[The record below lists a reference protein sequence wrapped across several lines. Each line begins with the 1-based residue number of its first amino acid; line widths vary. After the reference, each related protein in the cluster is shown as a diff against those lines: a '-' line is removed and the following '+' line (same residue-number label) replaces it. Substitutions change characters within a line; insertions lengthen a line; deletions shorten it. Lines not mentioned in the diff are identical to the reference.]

1 MLLMKRKLFLTVLL
15 SCLFFIPATARNVTV
30 EEGLAALQNR
40 FAEKDVDIYLLEDD
54 SSRIW
59 RFFVDAEPMK
69 GWEHT
74 AYLCRIPKQTTSPT
88 NLFPIFQV
96 SCKLPPAGTLIPL
109 LVKNRYGERATEKP
123 RVNKANVSARE
134 QDVADRTYAVILSG
148 GANKNANYERYWN
161 DCSFVFQT
169 LVNKYGIPHEH
180 ISVIMSDGIDPA
192 DDMHAIDG
200 GYKSSPLDLDFDGV
214 PDIRYAATKANV
226 QQVLSGLSGSL
237 KADDHL
243 FFYVIDHGGSN
254 DFDSQSYINL
264 WGNET
269 LQDYEL
275 ADYLLPMIND
285 SVTVNVV
292 LGQCFSGGF
301 IGELTEVGCVV
312 AAASTGSEYSWACL
326 DKPYDEFVYHWTSAI
341 NQATPDGTA
350 VNSDADGNGQVSM
363 AEAFAYV
370 EMNDTASETPQY
382 ISTPVT
388 VGQGLSFGH
397 LVKSFDVYIRDNSAD
412 TGVEPNLTT
421 DIIWDSPDVWIRNKP
436 DGKEEHENPY
446 YTTDHYSVP
455 IYVRVHNRGKYM
467 IPNGLYWVHTYWA
480 EASTGINRATWKG
493 RELYKNKVVTGGH
506 LGSVDIDSIL
516 AGCDTIVR
524 VNWALPDRLHN
535 LMEEDGVKRHFC
547 LLARIMDSPWDDG
560 YNPADPYYFDVK
572 GDRQIAQK
580 NVTVMY
586 LSDAR
591 KGTSVFVRNIYGDA
605 HSYSLEIR
613 PRTEADKRLFTKA
626 KVSLEMSQPVFNAWD
641 RGGRRAKNIAYV
653 PAENPRRVEWLSS
666 ESRVE
671 NICLAGK
678 EFDEVVLKLEPAAPN
693 LVLLNSTFDL
703 IQRDA
708 AGNIVGGETF
718 VLTSRIQLPLLNIN
732 SEPLSGGAY
741 RLSAELPD
749 EEPLAV
755 HWRDASGSV
764 IGTDR
769 DVVVT
774 PTLQNNEFS
783 AVAVLPDGE
792 AEGSIILTPEN
803 GFESVLPTSSVED
816 HIDITFRQEVESS
829 RAAVCVSSLTKAESL
844 LTQNLPAGISQ
855 IRLDLSALPA
865 GVYVV
870 SYMEDGKVMD
880 SRKFTKK

>member
-1 MLLMKRKLFLTVLL
+1 MSLMKRKLFLTVLL

-88 NLFPIFQV
+88 NLFPIFQA

-134 QDVADRTYAVILSG
+134 QEVADRTYAVILSG

-180 ISVIMSDGIDPA
+180 ISVIMSDGTDPA

-275 ADYLLPMIND
+275 ADYLSPMIND

-363 AEAFAYV
+363 AEAFAYA

-388 VGQGLSFGH
+388 VGQGLSFDH
-397 LVKSFDVYIRDNSAD
+397 LVKSFDLYIRDNSAD

-446 YTTDHYSVP
+446 YTTDHFSAA
-455 IYVRVHNRGKYM
+455 IYVRVHNNGKVRY
-467 IPNGLYWVHTYWA
+467 NGGNWLHVYWA
-480 EASTGINRATWKG
+480 LASTGIRSATWKG
-493 RELYKNKVVTGGH
+493 RELYNNRHVTGEALRAMH
-506 LGSVDIDSIL
+506 IDSIEP
-516 AGCDTIVR
+516 GESGIVQ
-524 VNWALPDRLHN
+524 VNWSLPHD
-535 LMEEDGVKRHFC
+535 LMTNDNEVKHHFC
-547 LLARIMDSPWDDG
+547 LLARIMDSSVDDK
-560 YNPADPYYFDVK
+560 YDPEGPIYFDVK

-580 NVTVMY
+580 NVTVLNMQ
-586 LSDAR
+586 DAR
-591 KGTSVFVRNIYGDA
+591 NGASVFVRNIYGDA
-605 HSYSLEIR
+605 RSYSLEIR
-613 PRTEADKRLFTKA
+613 PRTEAGKQLFTDA

-678 EFDEVVLKLEPAAPN
+678 EFDKVTLKLEPVASN
-693 LVLLNSTFDL
+693 LVFLNRTFDL
-703 IQRDA
+703 IQRDD

-792 AEGSIILTPEN
+792 AEGRIVLTPEN

>member
-1 MLLMKRKLFLTVLL
+1 MSLMKRKLFLTVLL

-88 NLFPIFQV
+88 NLFPIFQA

-134 QDVADRTYAVILSG
+134 QEVADRTYAVILSG

-180 ISVIMSDGIDPA
+180 ISVIMSDGTDPA

-275 ADYLLPMIND
+275 ADYLSPMIND

-363 AEAFAYV
+363 AEAFAYA

-388 VGQGLSFGH
+388 VGQGLSFDH

-446 YTTDHYSVP
+446 YTTEHFSAV
-455 IYVRVHNRGKYM
+455 IYVRVHNNGKVRY
-467 IPNGLYWVHTYWA
+467 NGGNWLHVYWA
-480 EASTGINRATWKG
+480 LASTGIRSATWKG
-493 RELYKNKVVTGGH
+493 RELYNNRHVTGEALRAMH
-506 LGSVDIDSIL
+506 IDSIEP
-516 AGCDTIVR
+516 GESGIVQ
-524 VNWALPDRLHN
+524 VNWSLPQD
-535 LMEEDGVKRHFC
+535 LMKNDNEVKHHFC
-547 LLARIMDSPWDDG
+547 ILARIMNSSVDDK
-560 YNPADPYYFDVK
+560 YDPEGPIYFDVK

-580 NVTVMY
+580 NVTVLNMQ
-586 LSDAR
+586 DAR
-591 KGTSVFVRNIYGDA
+591 NGASVFVRNIYGDA
-605 HSYSLEIR
+605 RSYSLEIR
-613 PRTEADKRLFTKA
+613 PRTEAGKRLFTDA

-653 PAENPRRVEWLSS
+653 PAENPQRVEWLSS

-678 EFDEVVLKLEPAAPN
+678 EFDKVTLKLEPVASN
-693 LVLLNSTFDL
+693 LVFLNRTFDL

-783 AVAVLPDGE
+783 VVAVLPDGE
-792 AEGSIILTPEN
+792 AEGSVVLTPET

-816 HIDITFRQEVESS
+816 HIDITFRREVESS

-870 SYMEDGKVMD
+870 SYMEEGKVMD

>member
-30 EEGLAALQNR
+30 EEGLAILQNR
-40 FAEKDVDIYLLEDD
+40 FAEEDVDFYLLEDNNE
-54 SSRIW
+54 SQWTI
-59 RFFVDAEPMK
+59 FVDAEPMK
-69 GWEHT
+69 GWEHNC
-74 AYLCRIPKQTTSPT
+74 YLCRFPKQFLPLTRPLPVSQTSY
-88 NLFPIFQV
+88 
-96 SCKLPPAGTLIPL
+96 KLPPDGTLTPL
-109 LVKNRYGERATEKP
+109 VVKNRYGERATEKP

-180 ISVIMSDGIDPA
+180 ISVIMSDGTDPA
-192 DDMHAIDG
+192 DDMCAIDG

-275 ADYLLPMIND
+275 ADYLSPMIND

-363 AEAFAYV
+363 AEAFAYA

-388 VGQGLSFGH
+388 VGQGLSFVH
-397 LVKSFDVYIRDNSAD
+397 LVKSFDLYIRDNSAD

-446 YTTDHYSVP
+446 YTTDHFSAA
-455 IYVRVHNRGKYM
+455 IYVRVHNNGKVRY
-467 IPNGLYWVHTYWA
+467 NGGNWLHVYWA
-480 EASTGINRATWKG
+480 LASTGIRRATWKG
-493 RELYKNKVVTGGH
+493 RELYNNRHVTGEVLRAMH
-506 LGSVDIDSIL
+506 IDSIEP
-516 AGCDTIVR
+516 GESGIVQI
-524 VNWALPDRLHN
+524 NWSLPHD
-535 LMEEDGVKRHFC
+535 LMTNDNEVKHHFC
-547 LLARIMDSPWDDG
+547 LLARIMDSSVDDK
-560 YNPADPYYFDVK
+560 YDPEGPIYFDVK

-580 NVTVMY
+580 NVTVLNMQ
-586 LSDAR
+586 DAR
-591 KGTSVFVRNIYGDA
+591 NGASVFVRNIYGDA
-605 HSYSLEIR
+605 RSYSLEIR
-613 PRTEADKRLFTKA
+613 PRTEAGKRLFTDA

-678 EFDEVVLKLEPAAPN
+678 EFDKVTLKLEPVASN
-693 LVLLNSTFDL
+693 LVFLNRTFDL
-703 IQRDA
+703 IQRDD

-792 AEGSIILTPEN
+792 AEGRIILTLEN

-816 HIDITFRQEVESS
+816 HIDITFRREVESS
-829 RAAVCVSSLTKAESL
+829 HAAVCVSSLTKAESL

-865 GVYVV
+865 GVYIV
-870 SYMEDGKVMD
+870 SYMEEGCVKD
-880 SRKFTKK
+880 SRKFTKN

>member
-30 EEGLAALQNR
+30 EEGLAILQNR
-40 FAEKDVDIYLLEDD
+40 FAEEDVDFYLLEDNNE
-54 SSRIW
+54 SQWTI
-59 RFFVDAEPMK
+59 FVDAEPMK
-69 GWEHT
+69 GWEHNC
-74 AYLCRIPKQTTSPT
+74 YLCRFPKQFLPLTRP
-88 NLFPIFQV
+88 LPV
-96 SCKLPPAGTLIPL
+96 SQTLYKLPPDGILTPL
-109 LVKNRYGERATEKP
+109 VVKNRYGERATEKP

-180 ISVIMSDGIDPA
+180 ISVIMSDGTDPA
-192 DDMHAIDG
+192 DDMCAIDG

-275 ADYLLPMIND
+275 ADYLSPMIND

-363 AEAFAYV
+363 AEAFAYA

-388 VGQGLSFGH
+388 VGQGLSFDH
-397 LVKSFDVYIRDNSAD
+397 LVKSFDLYIRDNSAD

-446 YTTDHYSVP
+446 YTTDHFSAV
-455 IYVRVHNRGKYM
+455 IYVRVHNNGKVRY
-467 IPNGLYWVHTYWA
+467 NGGNWLHVYWA
-480 EASTGINRATWKG
+480 LASTGIRSATWKG
-493 RELYKNKVVTGGH
+493 RELYNNRHVTGEALRAMH
-506 LGSVDIDSIL
+506 IDSIEP
-516 AGCDTIVR
+516 GESGIVQ
-524 VNWALPDRLHN
+524 VNWSLPQD
-535 LMEEDGVKRHFC
+535 LMKNDNEVKHHFC
-547 LLARIMDSPWDDG
+547 ILARIMNSSVDDK
-560 YNPADPYYFDVK
+560 YDPEGPIYFDVK

-580 NVTVMY
+580 NVTVLNMQ
-586 LSDAR
+586 DAR
-591 KGTSVFVRNIYGDA
+591 NGASVFVRNIYGDA
-605 HSYSLEIR
+605 RSYSLEIR
-613 PRTEADKRLFTKA
+613 PRTEAGKRLFTDA

-653 PAENPRRVEWLSS
+653 PAENPQRVEWLSS

-678 EFDEVVLKLEPAAPN
+678 EFDKVTLKLEPVASN
-693 LVLLNSTFDL
+693 LVFLNRTFDL

-755 HWRDASGSV
+755 HWRDAFGSV

-783 AVAVLPDGE
+783 VVAVLPDGE
-792 AEGSIILTPEN
+792 AEGSVVLTPET

-816 HIDITFRQEVESS
+816 HIDITFRREVESS

-870 SYMEDGKVMD
+870 SYMEEGCVKD

>member
-30 EEGLAALQNR
+30 EEGLAILQNR
-40 FAEKDVDIYLLEDD
+40 FAEEDVDFYLLEDNNE
-54 SSRIW
+54 SQWTI
-59 RFFVDAEPMK
+59 FVDAEPMK
-69 GWEHT
+69 GWEHNC
-74 AYLCRIPKQTTSPT
+74 YLCRFPKQFLPLTRPLPVSQTSY
-88 NLFPIFQV
+88 
-96 SCKLPPAGTLIPL
+96 KLPPDGTLTPL
-109 LVKNRYGERATEKP
+109 VVKNRYGERATEKP

-148 GANKNANYERYWN
+148 GANKNANHERYWN

-180 ISVIMSDGIDPA
+180 ISVIMSDGTDPA
-192 DDMHAIDG
+192 DDMHAIGG

-275 ADYLLPMIND
+275 ADYLSPMIND

-363 AEAFAYV
+363 AEAFAYA

-388 VGQGLSFGH
+388 VGQGLSFDH

-446 YTTDHYSVP
+446 YTTEHFSAV
-455 IYVRVHNRGKYM
+455 IYVRVHNNGKVRY
-467 IPNGLYWVHTYWA
+467 NGGNWLHVYWA
-480 EASTGINRATWKG
+480 LASTGIRSATWKG
-493 RELYKNKVVTGGH
+493 RELYNNRHVTGEALRAMH
-506 LGSVDIDSIL
+506 IDSIEP
-516 AGCDTIVR
+516 GESGIVQ
-524 VNWALPDRLHN
+524 VNWSLPQD
-535 LMEEDGVKRHFC
+535 LMTNDNEVKHHFC
-547 LLARIMDSPWDDG
+547 LLARIMDSSVDDK
-560 YNPADPYYFDVK
+560 YDPEGPIYFDVK

-580 NVTVMY
+580 NVTVLNMQ
-586 LSDAR
+586 DAR
-591 KGTSVFVRNIYGDA
+591 NGASVFVRNIYGDA
-605 HSYSLEIR
+605 RSYSLEIR
-613 PRTEADKRLFTKA
+613 PRTEAGKQLFTDA

-678 EFDEVVLKLEPAAPN
+678 EFDKVTLKLEPVASN
-693 LVLLNSTFDL
+693 LVFLNRTFDL
-703 IQRDA
+703 IQRDD

-732 SEPLSGGAY
+732 SEPLPGGAY

-755 HWRDASGSV
+755 HWCDASGSV

-792 AEGSIILTPEN
+792 AEGRIILTPET

>member
-30 EEGLAALQNR
+30 EEGLAILQNR
-40 FAEKDVDIYLLEDD
+40 FAEEDVDFYLLEDNNE
-54 SSRIW
+54 SQWTI
-59 RFFVDAEPMK
+59 FVDAEPMK
-69 GWEHT
+69 GWEHNC
-74 AYLCRIPKQTTSPT
+74 YLCRFPKQFLPLTRPLPVSQTSY
-88 NLFPIFQV
+88 
-96 SCKLPPAGTLIPL
+96 KLPPDGTLTPL
-109 LVKNRYGERATEKP
+109 VVKNRYGERATEKP

-148 GANKNANYERYWN
+148 GANKNANHERYWN

-180 ISVIMSDGIDPA
+180 ISVIMSDGTDPA
-192 DDMHAIDG
+192 DDMHAIGG

-243 FFYVIDHGGSN
+243 FFYVIDHGGSY
-254 DFDSQSYINL
+254 DKISQSYINL
-264 WGNET
+264 WGNEK

-275 ADYLLPMIND
+275 ADYLSPMIND

-312 AAASTGSEYSWACL
+312 AAASMGSENSWACWN
-326 DKPYDEFVYHWTSAI
+326 KPYDEFVYLWTSAI

-363 AEAFAYV
+363 AEAFAYA
-370 EMNDTASETPQY
+370 EMNDRLPETPQY

-388 VGQGLSFGH
+388 VGQGLSFDH

-436 DGKEEHENPY
+436 DDIGVHENPY
-446 YTTDHYSVP
+446 YSADHFASV
-455 IYVRVHNRGKYM
+455 IYVRVHNRGKYT
-467 IPNGLYWVHTYWA
+467 IPEESYWVHTYWA

-506 LGSVDIDSIL
+506 LDGVDILAIP

-524 VNWALPDRLHN
+524 VNWALPDRLHG
-535 LMEEDGVKRHFC
+535 LMEEDGAKRHFC

-572 GDRQIAQK
+572 GDGQIAQK
-580 NVTVMY
+580 NVTVML
-586 LSDAR
+586 LSSAHQ
-591 KGTSVFVRNIYGDA
+591 GASVFVRNIYGDA
-605 HSYSLEIR
+605 RSYSLEIR
-613 PRTEADKRLFTKA
+613 PRTEADKWLFDNA

-678 EFDEVVLKLEPAAPN
+678 EFDEVVLKLEPESNLIYPN
-693 LVLLNSTFDL
+693 RTFDL

-718 VLTSRIQLPLLNIN
+718 VFTSRIQLPLLNIN
-732 SEPLSGGAY
+732 SEPLPGGAY

-755 HWRDASGSV
+755 HWCDASGSV
-764 IGTDR
+764 IGSDR

-792 AEGSIILTPEN
+792 AEGRIILTPET

>member
-30 EEGLAALQNR
+30 EEGLAILQNR
-40 FAEKDVDIYLLEDD
+40 FAEEDVDFYLLEDNNE
-54 SSRIW
+54 SQWTI
-59 RFFVDAEPMK
+59 FVDAEPMK
-69 GWEHT
+69 GWEHNC
-74 AYLCRIPKQTTSPT
+74 YLCRFPKQFLPLTRPLPVSQTSY
-88 NLFPIFQV
+88 
-96 SCKLPPAGTLIPL
+96 KLPPDGTLTPL
-109 LVKNRYGERATEKP
+109 VVKNRYGERATEKP

-180 ISVIMSDGIDPA
+180 ISVIMSDGTDPA
-192 DDMHAIDG
+192 DDMCAIDG

-275 ADYLLPMIND
+275 ADYLSPMIND

-363 AEAFAYV
+363 AEAFAYA

-388 VGQGLSFGH
+388 VGQGLSFDH
-397 LVKSFDVYIRDNSAD
+397 LVKSFDLYIRDNSAD

-446 YTTDHYSVP
+446 YTTDHFSAV
-455 IYVRVHNRGKYM
+455 IYVRVHNNGKVRY
-467 IPNGLYWVHTYWA
+467 NGGNWLHVYWA
-480 EASTGINRATWKG
+480 LASTGIRSATWKG
-493 RELYKNKVVTGGH
+493 RELYNNRHVTGEALRAMH
-506 LGSVDIDSIL
+506 IDSIEP
-516 AGCDTIVR
+516 GESGIVQ
-524 VNWALPDRLHN
+524 VNWSLPQD
-535 LMEEDGVKRHFC
+535 LMKNDNEVKHHFC
-547 LLARIMDSPWDDG
+547 ILARIMNSSVDDK
-560 YNPADPYYFDVK
+560 YDPEGPIYFDVK

-580 NVTVMY
+580 NVTVLNMQ
-586 LSDAR
+586 DAR
-591 KGTSVFVRNIYGDA
+591 NGASVFVRNIYGDA
-605 HSYSLEIR
+605 RSYSLEIR
-613 PRTEADKRLFTKA
+613 PRTEAGKRLFTDA

-653 PAENPRRVEWLSS
+653 PAENPQRVEWLSS

-678 EFDEVVLKLEPAAPN
+678 EFDKVTLKLEPVASN
-693 LVLLNSTFDL
+693 LVFLNRTFDL

-783 AVAVLPDGE
+783 VVAVLPDGE
-792 AEGSIILTPEN
+792 AEGSVVLTPET

-816 HIDITFRQEVESS
+816 HIDITFRREVESS

-870 SYMEDGKVMD
+870 SYMEEGCVKD

>member
-30 EEGLAALQNR
+30 EEGLAILQNR
-40 FAEKDVDIYLLEDD
+40 FAEEDVDFYLLEDNNE
-54 SSRIW
+54 SQWTI
-59 RFFVDAEPMK
+59 FVDAEPMK
-69 GWEHT
+69 GWEHNC
-74 AYLCRIPKQTTSPT
+74 YLCRFPKQFLPLTRPLPVSQTSY
-88 NLFPIFQV
+88 
-96 SCKLPPAGTLIPL
+96 KLPPDGTLTPL
-109 LVKNRYGERATEKP
+109 VVKNRYGERATEKP
-123 RVNKANVSARE
+123 RVNKANVSVRE

-148 GANKNANYERYWN
+148 GANKNANHERYWN

-180 ISVIMSDGIDPA
+180 ISVIMSDGTDPA
-192 DDMHAIDG
+192 DDMHAIGG

-275 ADYLLPMIND
+275 ADYLSPMIND

-363 AEAFAYV
+363 AEAFAYA

-388 VGQGLSFGH
+388 VGQGLSFVH
-397 LVKSFDVYIRDNSAD
+397 LVKSFDLYIRDNSAD

-446 YTTDHYSVP
+446 YTTEHFSAV
-455 IYVRVHNRGKYM
+455 IYVRVHNNGKYDY
-467 IPNGLYWVHTYWA
+467 PKDKYWIHAYWA
-480 EASTGINRATWKG
+480 DASTGINSATWKG
-493 RELYKNKVVTGGH
+493 RETYNDELVTGGH
-506 LGSVDIDSIL
+506 VGAAKVLDIP
-516 AGCDTIVR
+516 AGGTLIQGI
-524 VNWALPDRLHN
+524 NWAIPLGWEKEKSH
-535 LMEEDGVKRHFC
+535 HFC
-547 LLARIMDSPWDDG
+547 ILARIMDSSVDDKYDPEG
-560 YNPADPYYFDVK
+560 PYYFDVK
-572 GDRQIAQK
+572 GDNWIAQK
-580 NVTVMY
+580 NVTVLNMQ
-586 LSDAR
+586 DAR
-591 KGTSVFVRNIYGDA
+591 NGASVFVRNIYGDA
-605 HSYSLEIR
+605 RSYSLEIR
-613 PRTEADKRLFTKA
+613 PRTEAGKQLFTKA

-678 EFDEVVLKLEPAAPN
+678 EFDEVVLKLEPVAPN

-783 AVAVLPDGE
+783 VVAVLPDGE
-792 AEGSIILTPEN
+792 AEGSVVLTPET

-816 HIDITFRQEVESS
+816 HIDITFRREVESS

-870 SYMEDGKVMD
+870 SYMEEGKVMD

>member
-30 EEGLAALQNR
+30 EEGLAILQNR
-40 FAEKDVDIYLLEDD
+40 FAEEDVDFYLLEDNNE
-54 SSRIW
+54 SQWTI
-59 RFFVDAEPMK
+59 FVDAEPMK
-69 GWEHT
+69 GWEHNC
-74 AYLCRIPKQTTSPT
+74 YLCRFPKQFLPLTRPLPVSQTSY
-88 NLFPIFQV
+88 
-96 SCKLPPAGTLIPL
+96 KLPPDGTLTPL
-109 LVKNRYGERATEKP
+109 VVKNRYGERATEKP

-134 QDVADRTYAVILSG
+134 QEVADRTYAVILSG

-180 ISVIMSDGIDPA
+180 ISVIMSDGTDPA

-363 AEAFAYV
+363 AEAFAYA

-388 VGQGLSFGH
+388 VGQGLSFVH
-397 LVKSFDVYIRDNSAD
+397 LVKSFDLYIRDNSAD

-446 YTTDHYSVP
+446 YTTDHFSAA
-455 IYVRVHNRGKYM
+455 IYVRVHNNGKVRY
-467 IPNGLYWVHTYWA
+467 NGGNWLHVYWA
-480 EASTGINRATWKG
+480 LASTGIRSATWKG
-493 RELYKNKVVTGGH
+493 RELYNNRHVTGEALRAMH
-506 LGSVDIDSIL
+506 IDSIEP
-516 AGCDTIVR
+516 GESGIVQ
-524 VNWALPDRLHN
+524 VNWSLPQD
-535 LMEEDGVKRHFC
+535 LMKNDNEVKHHFC
-547 LLARIMDSPWDDG
+547 ILARIMNSSVDDK
-560 YNPADPYYFDVK
+560 YDPEGPIYFDVK

-580 NVTVMY
+580 NVTVLNMQ
-586 LSDAR
+586 DAR
-591 KGTSVFVRNIYGDA
+591 NGASVFVRNIYGDA
-605 HSYSLEIR
+605 RSYSLEIR
-613 PRTEADKRLFTKA
+613 PRTEAGKRLFTDA

-653 PAENPRRVEWLSS
+653 PAENPQRVEWLSS

-678 EFDEVVLKLEPAAPN
+678 EFDKVTLKLEPVASN
-693 LVLLNSTFDL
+693 LVFLNRTFDL

-783 AVAVLPDGE
+783 VVAVLPDGE
-792 AEGSIILTPEN
+792 AEGSVVLTPET

-816 HIDITFRQEVESS
+816 HIDITFRREVESS
-829 RAAVCVSSLTKAESL
+829 RATVCVSSLTKAESL

-870 SYMEDGKVMD
+870 SYMEEGCVKD

>member
-1 MLLMKRKLFLTVLL
+1 MKRKLFLTVLL

-30 EEGLAALQNR
+30 EEGLAILQNR
-40 FAEKDVDIYLLEDD
+40 FAEEDVDFYLLEDNNE
-54 SSRIW
+54 SQWTI
-59 RFFVDAEPMK
+59 FVDAEPMK
-69 GWEHT
+69 GWEHNC
-74 AYLCRIPKQTTSPT
+74 YLCRFPKQFLPLTRPLPVSQTSY
-88 NLFPIFQV
+88 
-96 SCKLPPAGTLIPL
+96 KLPPDGTLTPL
-109 LVKNRYGERATEKP
+109 VVKNRYGERATEKP

-134 QDVADRTYAVILSG
+134 QEVADRTYAVILSG

-180 ISVIMSDGIDPA
+180 ISVIMSDGTDPA

-363 AEAFAYV
+363 AEAFAYA

-388 VGQGLSFGH
+388 VGQGLSFVH
-397 LVKSFDVYIRDNSAD
+397 LVKSFDLYIRDNSAD

-446 YTTDHYSVP
+446 YTTDHFSAA
-455 IYVRVHNRGKYM
+455 IYVRVHNNGKVRY
-467 IPNGLYWVHTYWA
+467 NGGNWLHVYWA
-480 EASTGINRATWKG
+480 LASTGIRSATWKG
-493 RELYKNKVVTGGH
+493 RELYNNRHVTGEALRAMH
-506 LGSVDIDSIL
+506 IDSIEP
-516 AGCDTIVR
+516 GESGIVQ
-524 VNWALPDRLHN
+524 VNWSLPQD
-535 LMEEDGVKRHFC
+535 LMKNDNEVKHHFC
-547 LLARIMDSPWDDG
+547 ILARIMNSSVDDK
-560 YNPADPYYFDVK
+560 YDPEGPIYFDVK

-580 NVTVMY
+580 NVTVLNMQ
-586 LSDAR
+586 DAR
-591 KGTSVFVRNIYGDA
+591 NGASVFVRNIYGDA
-605 HSYSLEIR
+605 RSYSLEIR
-613 PRTEADKRLFTKA
+613 PRTEAGKRLFTDA

-653 PAENPRRVEWLSS
+653 PAENPQRVEWLSS

-678 EFDEVVLKLEPAAPN
+678 EFDKVTLKLEPVASN
-693 LVLLNSTFDL
+693 LVFLNRTFDL

-783 AVAVLPDGE
+783 VVAVLPDGE
-792 AEGSIILTPEN
+792 AEGSVVLTPET

-816 HIDITFRQEVESS
+816 HIDITFRREVESS

-870 SYMEDGKVMD
+870 SYMEEGCVKD

>member
-30 EEGLAALQNR
+30 EEGLAILQNR
-40 FAEKDVDIYLLEDD
+40 FAEEDVDFYLLEDNNE
-54 SSRIW
+54 SQWTI
-59 RFFVDAEPMK
+59 FVDAEPMK
-69 GWEHT
+69 GWEHNC
-74 AYLCRIPKQTTSPT
+74 YLCRFPKQFLPLTRPLPVSQTSY
-88 NLFPIFQV
+88 
-96 SCKLPPAGTLIPL
+96 KLPPDGTLTPL
-109 LVKNRYGERATEKP
+109 VVKNRYGERATEKP

-180 ISVIMSDGIDPA
+180 ISVIMSDGTDPA

-275 ADYLLPMIND
+275 ADYLSPMIND

-363 AEAFAYV
+363 AEAFAYA

-388 VGQGLSFGH
+388 VGQGLSFDH
-397 LVKSFDVYIRDNSAD
+397 LVKSFDLYIRDNSAD

-446 YTTDHYSVP
+446 YTTDHFSAV
-455 IYVRVHNRGKYM
+455 IYVRVHNNGKVRY
-467 IPNGLYWVHTYWA
+467 NGGNWLHVYWA
-480 EASTGINRATWKG
+480 LASTGIRSATWKG
-493 RELYKNKVVTGGH
+493 RELYNNRHVTGEALRAMH
-506 LGSVDIDSIL
+506 IDSIEP
-516 AGCDTIVR
+516 GESGIVQ
-524 VNWALPDRLHN
+524 VNWSLPQD
-535 LMEEDGVKRHFC
+535 LMKNDNEVKHHFC
-547 LLARIMDSPWDDG
+547 ILARIMNSSVDDK
-560 YNPADPYYFDVK
+560 YDPEGPIYFDVK

-580 NVTVMY
+580 NVTVLNMQ
-586 LSDAR
+586 DAR
-591 KGTSVFVRNIYGDA
+591 NGASVFVRNIYGDA
-605 HSYSLEIR
+605 RSYSLEIR
-613 PRTEADKRLFTKA
+613 PRTEAGKRLFTDA

-653 PAENPRRVEWLSS
+653 PAENPQRVEWLSS

-678 EFDEVVLKLEPAAPN
+678 EFDKVTLKLEPVASN
-693 LVLLNSTFDL
+693 LVFLNRTFDL

-783 AVAVLPDGE
+783 VVAVLPDGE
-792 AEGSIILTPEN
+792 AEGSVVLTPET

-816 HIDITFRQEVESS
+816 HIDITFRREVESS

-870 SYMEDGKVMD
+870 SYMEEGCVKD

>member
-1 MLLMKRKLFLTVLL
+1 MKRKLFLTVLL

-88 NLFPIFQV
+88 NLFPIFQA

-134 QDVADRTYAVILSG
+134 QEVADRTYAVILSG

-180 ISVIMSDGIDPA
+180 ISVIMSDGTDPA

-275 ADYLLPMIND
+275 ADYLSPMIND

-363 AEAFAYV
+363 AEAFAYA

-388 VGQGLSFGH
+388 VGQGLSFDH

-446 YTTDHYSVP
+446 YTTEHFSAV
-455 IYVRVHNRGKYM
+455 IYVRVHNNGKVRY
-467 IPNGLYWVHTYWA
+467 NGGNWLHVYWA
-480 EASTGINRATWKG
+480 LASTGIRSATWKG
-493 RELYKNKVVTGGH
+493 RELYNNRHVTGEALRAMH
-506 LGSVDIDSIL
+506 IDSIEP
-516 AGCDTIVR
+516 GESGIVQ
-524 VNWALPDRLHN
+524 VNWSLPQD
-535 LMEEDGVKRHFC
+535 LMTNDNEVKHHFC
-547 LLARIMDSPWDDG
+547 LLARIMNSSVDDK
-560 YNPADPYYFDVK
+560 YDPEGPIYFDVK

-580 NVTVMY
+580 NVTVLNMQ
-586 LSDAR
+586 DAR
-591 KGTSVFVRNIYGDA
+591 NGASVFVRNIYGDA
-605 HSYSLEIR
+605 RSYSLEIR
-613 PRTEADKRLFTKA
+613 PRTEAGKQLFTDA

-678 EFDEVVLKLEPAAPN
+678 EFDKVTLKLEPVASN
-693 LVLLNSTFDL
+693 LVFLNRTFDL
-703 IQRDA
+703 IQRDD

-732 SEPLSGGAY
+732 SEPLPGGAY

-792 AEGSIILTPEN
+792 AEGSIVLTPET

>member
-1 MLLMKRKLFLTVLL
+1 MKRKLFLTVLL

-30 EEGLAALQNR
+30 EEGLAILQNR
-40 FAEKDVDIYLLEDD
+40 FAEEDVDFYLLEDNNE
-54 SSRIW
+54 SQWTI
-59 RFFVDAEPMK
+59 FVDAEPMK
-69 GWEHT
+69 GWEHNC
-74 AYLCRIPKQTTSPT
+74 YLCRFPKQFLPLTRPLPVSQTSY
-88 NLFPIFQV
+88 
-96 SCKLPPAGTLIPL
+96 KLPPDGTLTPL
-109 LVKNRYGERATEKP
+109 VVKNRYGERTTEKP

-148 GANKNANYERYWN
+148 GANKNANHERYWN

-180 ISVIMSDGIDPA
+180 ISVIMSDGTDPA
-192 DDMHAIDG
+192 DDMCAIDG

-275 ADYLLPMIND
+275 ADYLSPMIND

-363 AEAFAYV
+363 AEAFAYA

-388 VGQGLSFGH
+388 VGQGLSFDH
-397 LVKSFDVYIRDNSAD
+397 LVKSFDLYIRDNSAD

-446 YTTDHYSVP
+446 YTTDHFSAV
-455 IYVRVHNRGKYM
+455 IYVRVHNNGKVRY
-467 IPNGLYWVHTYWA
+467 NGGNWLHVYWA
-480 EASTGINRATWKG
+480 LASTGIRSATWKG
-493 RELYKNKVVTGGH
+493 RELYNNRHVTGEALRAMH
-506 LGSVDIDSIL
+506 IDSIEP
-516 AGCDTIVR
+516 GESGIVQ
-524 VNWALPDRLHN
+524 VNWSLPQD
-535 LMEEDGVKRHFC
+535 LMKNDNEVKHHFC
-547 LLARIMDSPWDDG
+547 ILARIMNSSVDDK
-560 YNPADPYYFDVK
+560 YDPEGPIYFDVK

-580 NVTVMY
+580 NVTVLNMQ
-586 LSDAR
+586 DAR
-591 KGTSVFVRNIYGDA
+591 NGASVFVRNIYGDA

-653 PAENPRRVEWLSS
+653 PAKNPRRVEWLSS

-678 EFDEVVLKLEPAAPN
+678 EFDEVVLKLEPVAPN

-718 VLTSRIQLPLLNIN
+718 VLTSRIQLSLLNIN

-792 AEGSIILTPEN
+792 AEGRIILTPEN

-870 SYMEDGKVMD
+870 SYMEEGCVKD

>member
-1 MLLMKRKLFLTVLL
+1 MSLMKRKLFLTVLL

-30 EEGLAALQNR
+30 EEGLAILQNR
-40 FAEKDVDIYLLEDD
+40 FAEEDVDFYLLEDNNE
-54 SSRIW
+54 SQWTI
-59 RFFVDAEPMK
+59 FVDAEPMK
-69 GWEHT
+69 GWEHNC
-74 AYLCRIPKQTTSPT
+74 YLCRFPKQFLPLTRPLPVSQTSY
-88 NLFPIFQV
+88 
-96 SCKLPPAGTLIPL
+96 KLPPDGTLTPL
-109 LVKNRYGERATEKP
+109 VVKNRYGERATEKP

-148 GANKNANYERYWN
+148 GVNKNANHERYWN

-180 ISVIMSDGIDPA
+180 ISVIMSDGTDPA
-192 DDMHAIDG
+192 DDMCAIDG

-275 ADYLLPMIND
+275 ADYLSPMIND

-350 VNSDADGNGQVSM
+350 VNSDVDGNGQVSM
-363 AEAFAYV
+363 AEAFAYA

-388 VGQGLSFGH
+388 VGQGLSFVH
-397 LVKSFDVYIRDNSAD
+397 LVKSFDLYIRDNSAD

-446 YTTDHYSVP
+446 YTTDHFSAI
-455 IYVRVHNRGKYM
+455 IYVRIHNNGKYDY
-467 IPNGLYWVHTYWA
+467 PKDKYWIHAYWA
-480 EASTGINRATWKG
+480 DASTGINSATWKG
-493 RELYKNKVVTGGH
+493 RETYNDELVTGGH
-506 LGSVDIDSIL
+506 VGAAKVLDIP
-516 AGCDTIVR
+516 AGGTLIQGI
-524 VNWALPDRLHN
+524 NWAIPLGWEKEKSH
-535 LMEEDGVKRHFC
+535 HFC
-547 LLARIMDSPWDDG
+547 ILARIMDSSVDDKYDPEG
-560 YNPADPYYFDVK
+560 PYYFDVK
-572 GDRQIAQK
+572 GDNWIAQK
-580 NVTVMY
+580 NVTVLNMQ
-586 LSDAR
+586 DAR
-591 KGTSVFVRNIYGDA
+591 NGASVFVRNIYGDA
-605 HSYSLEIR
+605 RSYSLEIR
-613 PRTEADKRLFTKA
+613 PRTEAGKQLFTKA

-678 EFDEVVLKLEPAAPN
+678 EFDEVVLKLEPVAPN

-749 EEPLAV
+749 EKPLAV

-792 AEGSIILTPEN
+792 AEGSIVLTPGN

-870 SYMEDGKVMD
+870 SYMEEGCVKD

>member
-54 SSRIW
+54 SSQIW

-88 NLFPIFQV
+88 NLFPIFQA

-180 ISVIMSDGIDPA
+180 ISVIMSDGTDPA

-275 ADYLLPMIND
+275 ADYLSPMIND

-363 AEAFAYV
+363 AEAFAYA

-388 VGQGLSFGH
+388 VGQGLSFDH

-446 YTTDHYSVP
+446 YSAEHFASV
-455 IYVRVHNRGKYM
+455 IYVRVHNRGKYT
-467 IPNGLYWVHTYWA
+467 IPEDLYWVHTYWA

-506 LGSVDIDSIL
+506 LDGVDISAIP

-524 VNWALPDRLHN
+524 VNWALPNRLHE
-535 LMEEDGVKRHFC
+535 LMEEDGAKRHFC
-547 LLARIMDSPWDDG
+547 LLARIMDSPRDDG

-613 PRTEADKRLFTKA
+613 PRTEADKRLFAKA
-626 KVSLEMSQPVFNAWD
+626 NVSLEMSQPVFDAWD

-678 EFDEVVLKLEPAAPN
+678 EFDEVILKLVN
-693 LVLLNSTFDL
+693 HYGVLSLKCKFDL

-718 VLTSRIQLPLLNIN
+718 DIVLPQVSLGILNIN

-749 EEPLAV
+749 EETLAV

-792 AEGSIILTPEN
+792 AEGRIVLTPEN

-816 HIDITFRQEVESS
+816 HIDITFRREVESS
-829 RAAVCVSSLTKAESL
+829 RAVVCVSSLTKAESL

>member
-30 EEGLAALQNR
+30 EEGLAILQNR
-40 FAEKDVDIYLLEDD
+40 FAEEDVDFYLLEDNNE
-54 SSRIW
+54 SQWTI
-59 RFFVDAEPMK
+59 FVDAEPMK
-69 GWEHT
+69 GWEHNC
-74 AYLCRIPKQTTSPT
+74 YLCRFPKQFLPLTRPLPVSQTSY
-88 NLFPIFQV
+88 
-96 SCKLPPAGTLIPL
+96 KLPPDGTLTPL
-109 LVKNRYGERATEKP
+109 VVKNRYGERATEKP

-180 ISVIMSDGIDPA
+180 ISVIMSDGTDPA
-192 DDMHAIDG
+192 DDMCAIDG

-275 ADYLLPMIND
+275 ADYLSPMIND

-363 AEAFAYV
+363 AEAFAYA

-388 VGQGLSFGH
+388 VGQGLSFDH
-397 LVKSFDVYIRDNSAD
+397 LVKSFDLYIRDNSAD

-446 YTTDHYSVP
+446 YTTDHFSAV
-455 IYVRVHNRGKYM
+455 IYVRVHNNGKVRY
-467 IPNGLYWVHTYWA
+467 NGGNWLHVYWA
-480 EASTGINRATWKG
+480 LASTGIRSATWKG
-493 RELYKNKVVTGGH
+493 RELYNNRHVTGEALRAMH
-506 LGSVDIDSIL
+506 IDSIEP
-516 AGCDTIVR
+516 GESGIVQ
-524 VNWALPDRLHN
+524 VNWSLPQD
-535 LMEEDGVKRHFC
+535 LMKNDNEVKHHFC
-547 LLARIMDSPWDDG
+547 ILARIMNSSVDDK
-560 YNPADPYYFDVK
+560 YDPEGPIYFDVK

-580 NVTVMY
+580 NVTVLNMQ
-586 LSDAR
+586 DAR
-591 KGTSVFVRNIYGDA
+591 NGASVFVRNIYGDA
-605 HSYSLEIR
+605 RSYSLEIR
-613 PRTEADKRLFTKA
+613 PRTEAGKRLFTDA

-653 PAENPRRVEWLSS
+653 PAENPQRVEWLSS

-678 EFDEVVLKLEPAAPN
+678 EFDKVTLKLEPVASN
-693 LVLLNSTFDL
+693 LVFLNRTFDL

-792 AEGSIILTPEN
+792 AEGRIILTPET
-803 GFESVLPTSSVED
+803 GFEAVLPTSSVED
-816 HIDITFRQEVESS
+816 HIDITFRREVESS
-829 RAAVCVSSLTKAESL
+829 RAAVCVSSLTKAEIL

-870 SYMEDGKVMD
+870 SYMEEGCVKD
-880 SRKFTKK
+880 SRKFTKN

>member
-40 FAEKDVDIYLLEDD
+40 FAEEDVDFYLLEDNNE
-54 SSRIW
+54 SQWTI
-59 RFFVDAEPMK
+59 FVDAEPMK
-69 GWEHT
+69 GWEHNC
-74 AYLCRIPKQTTSPT
+74 YLCRFPKQFLPLTRPLPVSQTSY
-88 NLFPIFQV
+88 
-96 SCKLPPAGTLIPL
+96 KLPPDGTLTPL
-109 LVKNRYGERATEKP
+109 VVKNRYGERATEKP

-134 QDVADRTYAVILSG
+134 QEVADRTYAVILSG

-180 ISVIMSDGIDPA
+180 ISVIMSDGTDPA
-192 DDMHAIDG
+192 DDMCAIDG

-363 AEAFAYV
+363 AEAFAYA

-388 VGQGLSFGH
+388 VGQGLSFVH
-397 LVKSFDVYIRDNSAD
+397 LVKSFDLYIRDNSAD

-446 YTTDHYSVP
+446 YTTDHFSAA
-455 IYVRVHNRGKYM
+455 IYVRVHNNGKVRY
-467 IPNGLYWVHTYWA
+467 NGGNWLHVYWA
-480 EASTGINRATWKG
+480 LASTGIRRATWKG
-493 RELYKNKVVTGGH
+493 RELYNNRHVTGEVLRAMH
-506 LGSVDIDSIL
+506 IDSIEP
-516 AGCDTIVR
+516 GESGIVQI
-524 VNWALPDRLHN
+524 NWSLPHD
-535 LMEEDGVKRHFC
+535 LMTNDNEVKHHFC
-547 LLARIMDSPWDDG
+547 LLARIMDSSVDDK
-560 YNPADPYYFDVK
+560 YDPEGPIYFDVK

-580 NVTVMY
+580 NVTVLNMQ
-586 LSDAR
+586 DAR
-591 KGTSVFVRNIYGDA
+591 NGASVFVRNIYGDA
-605 HSYSLEIR
+605 RSYSLEIR
-613 PRTEADKRLFTKA
+613 PRTEAGKQLFTDA

-678 EFDEVVLKLEPAAPN
+678 EFDKVTLKLEPVASN
-693 LVLLNSTFDL
+693 LVFLNRTFDL
-703 IQRDA
+703 IQRDD

-792 AEGSIILTPEN
+792 AEGRIILTLEN

-816 HIDITFRQEVESS
+816 HIDITFRREVESS
-829 RAAVCVSSLTKAESL
+829 HAAVCVSSLTKAESL

-865 GVYVV
+865 GVYIV
-870 SYMEDGKVMD
+870 SYMEEGCVKD
-880 SRKFTKK
+880 SRKFTKN

>member
-30 EEGLAALQNR
+30 EEGLAILQNR
-40 FAEKDVDIYLLEDD
+40 FAEEDVDFYLLEDNNE
-54 SSRIW
+54 SQWTI
-59 RFFVDAEPMK
+59 FVDAEPMK
-69 GWEHT
+69 GWEHNC
-74 AYLCRIPKQTTSPT
+74 YLCRFPKQFLPLTRPLPVSQTSY
-88 NLFPIFQV
+88 
-96 SCKLPPAGTLIPL
+96 KLPPDGTLTPL
-109 LVKNRYGERATEKP
+109 VVKNRYGERATEKP

-180 ISVIMSDGIDPA
+180 ISVIMSDGTDPA

-275 ADYLLPMIND
+275 ADYLSPMIND

-363 AEAFAYV
+363 AEAFAYA

-388 VGQGLSFGH
+388 VGQGLLFDH
-397 LVKSFDVYIRDNSAD
+397 LVKSFDLYIRDNSAD

-446 YTTDHYSVP
+446 YTTDHFSAV
-455 IYVRVHNRGKYM
+455 IYVRVHNNGKVRY
-467 IPNGLYWVHTYWA
+467 NGGNWLHVYWA
-480 EASTGINRATWKG
+480 LASTGIRSATWKG
-493 RELYKNKVVTGGH
+493 RELYNNRHVTGEALRAMH
-506 LGSVDIDSIL
+506 IDSIEP
-516 AGCDTIVR
+516 GESGIVQ
-524 VNWALPDRLHN
+524 VNWSLPQD
-535 LMEEDGVKRHFC
+535 LMKNDNEVKHHFC
-547 LLARIMDSPWDDG
+547 ILARIMNSSVDDK
-560 YNPADPYYFDVK
+560 YDPEGPIYFDVK

-580 NVTVMY
+580 NVTVLNMQ
-586 LSDAR
+586 DAR
-591 KGTSVFVRNIYGDA
+591 NGASVFVRNIYGDA
-605 HSYSLEIR
+605 RSYSLEIR
-613 PRTEADKRLFTKA
+613 PRTEAGKRLFTDA

-653 PAENPRRVEWLSS
+653 PAENPQRVEWLSS

-678 EFDEVVLKLEPAAPN
+678 EFDKVTLKLEPVASN
-693 LVLLNSTFDL
+693 LVFLNRTFDL

-783 AVAVLPDGE
+783 VVAVLPDGE
-792 AEGSIILTPEN
+792 AEGSVVLTPET

-816 HIDITFRQEVESS
+816 HIDITFRREVESS

-870 SYMEDGKVMD
+870 SYMEEGCVKD

>member
-30 EEGLAALQNR
+30 EEGLAILQNR
-40 FAEKDVDIYLLEDD
+40 FAEEDVDFYLLEDNNE
-54 SSRIW
+54 SQWTI
-59 RFFVDAEPMK
+59 FVDAEPMK
-69 GWEHT
+69 GWEHNC
-74 AYLCRIPKQTTSPT
+74 YLCRFPKQFLPLTRP
-88 NLFPIFQV
+88 LPV
-96 SCKLPPAGTLIPL
+96 SQTLYKLPPDGTLTPL
-109 LVKNRYGERATEKP
+109 VVKNRYGERATEKP

-134 QDVADRTYAVILSG
+134 QEVADRTYAVILSG

-180 ISVIMSDGIDPA
+180 ISVIMSDGTDPA
-192 DDMHAIDG
+192 DDMCAIDG

-275 ADYLLPMIND
+275 ADYLSPMIND

-363 AEAFAYV
+363 AEAFAYA

-388 VGQGLSFGH
+388 VGQGLSFDH

-446 YTTDHYSVP
+446 YSADHFASV
-455 IYVRVHNRGKYM
+455 IYVRVHNRGKYT
-467 IPNGLYWVHTYWA
+467 IPEDLYWVHTYWA

-506 LGSVDIDSIL
+506 LDGVDISAIP

-524 VNWALPDRLHN
+524 VNWALPNRLHE
-535 LMEEDGVKRHFC
+535 LMEEDGAKRHFC
-547 LLARIMDSPWDDG
+547 LLARIMDSPRDDG
-560 YNPADPYYFDVK
+560 YNPADSYYFDVK

-613 PRTEADKRLFTKA
+613 PRTEADKRLFAKA
-626 KVSLEMSQPVFNAWD
+626 NVSLEMSQPVFNAWD

-678 EFDEVVLKLEPAAPN
+678 EFDEVILKLVN
-693 LVLLNSTFDL
+693 HYGVLSLKCKFDL

-718 VLTSRIQLPLLNIN
+718 DIVLPQVSLGILNIN
-732 SEPLSGGAY
+732 SESLSGGAY

-792 AEGSIILTPEN
+792 AEGRIILTPET

-816 HIDITFRQEVESS
+816 HIDITFRREVESS

-844 LTQNLPAGISQ
+844 LTQNLPVGISQ

>member
-30 EEGLAALQNR
+30 EEGLAILQNR
-40 FAEKDVDIYLLEDD
+40 FAEEDVDFYLLEDNNE
-54 SSRIW
+54 SQWTI
-59 RFFVDAEPMK
+59 FVDAEPMK
-69 GWEHT
+69 GWEHNC
-74 AYLCRIPKQTTSPT
+74 YLCRFPKQFLPLTRPLPVSQTSY
-88 NLFPIFQV
+88 
-96 SCKLPPAGTLIPL
+96 KLPPDGTLTPL
-109 LVKNRYGERATEKP
+109 VVKNRYGERATEKP

-180 ISVIMSDGIDPA
+180 ISVIMSDGTDPA
-192 DDMHAIDG
+192 DDMCAIDG

-275 ADYLLPMIND
+275 ADYLSPMIND

-363 AEAFAYV
+363 AEAFAYA

-388 VGQGLSFGH
+388 VGQGLSFDH
-397 LVKSFDVYIRDNSAD
+397 LVKSFDLYIRDNSAD

-446 YTTDHYSVP
+446 YTTDHFSAV
-455 IYVRVHNRGKYM
+455 IYVRVHNNGKVRY
-467 IPNGLYWVHTYWA
+467 NGGIWLHVYWA
-480 EASTGINRATWKG
+480 LASTGIRSATWKG
-493 RELYKNKVVTGGH
+493 RELYNNRHVTGEALRAMH
-506 LGSVDIDSIL
+506 IDSIEP
-516 AGCDTIVR
+516 GESGIVQ
-524 VNWALPDRLHN
+524 VNWSLPQD
-535 LMEEDGVKRHFC
+535 LMKNDNEVKHHFC
-547 LLARIMDSPWDDG
+547 ILARIMNSSVDDK
-560 YNPADPYYFDVK
+560 YDPEGPIYFDVK

-580 NVTVMY
+580 NVTVLNMQ
-586 LSDAR
+586 DAR
-591 KGTSVFVRNIYGDA
+591 NGASVFVRNIYGDA
-605 HSYSLEIR
+605 RSYSLEIR
-613 PRTEADKRLFTKA
+613 PRTEAGKRLFTDA

-653 PAENPRRVEWLSS
+653 PAENPQRVEWLSS

-678 EFDEVVLKLEPAAPN
+678 EFDKVTLKLEPVASN
-693 LVLLNSTFDL
+693 LVFLNRTFDL

-783 AVAVLPDGE
+783 VVAVLPDGE
-792 AEGSIILTPEN
+792 AEGSVVLTPET

-816 HIDITFRQEVESS
+816 HIDITFRREVESS

-870 SYMEDGKVMD
+870 SYMEEGKVMD

>member
-88 NLFPIFQV
+88 NLFPIFQA

-134 QDVADRTYAVILSG
+134 QEVADRTYAVILSG

-180 ISVIMSDGIDPA
+180 ISVIMSDGTDPA

-275 ADYLLPMIND
+275 ADYLSPMIND

-363 AEAFAYV
+363 AEAFAYA

-388 VGQGLSFGH
+388 VGQGLSFDH
-397 LVKSFDVYIRDNSAD
+397 LVKSFDLYIRDNSAD

-446 YTTDHYSVP
+446 YTTDHFSAA
-455 IYVRVHNRGKYM
+455 IYVRVHNNGKVRY
-467 IPNGLYWVHTYWA
+467 NGGNWLHVYWA
-480 EASTGINRATWKG
+480 LASTGIRSATWKG
-493 RELYKNKVVTGGH
+493 RELYNNRHVTGEALRAMH
-506 LGSVDIDSIL
+506 IDSIEP
-516 AGCDTIVR
+516 GESGIVQ
-524 VNWALPDRLHN
+524 VNWSLPHD
-535 LMEEDGVKRHFC
+535 LMTNDNEVKHHFC
-547 LLARIMDSPWDDG
+547 LLARIMDSSVDDK
-560 YNPADPYYFDVK
+560 YDPEGPIYFDVK

-580 NVTVMY
+580 NVTVLNMQ
-586 LSDAR
+586 DAR
-591 KGTSVFVRNIYGDA
+591 NGASVFVRNIYGDA
-605 HSYSLEIR
+605 RSYSLEIR
-613 PRTEADKRLFTKA
+613 PRTEAGKQLFTDA

-678 EFDEVVLKLEPAAPN
+678 EFDKVTLKLEPVASN
-693 LVLLNSTFDL
+693 LVFLNRTFDL
-703 IQRDA
+703 IQRDD

-792 AEGSIILTPEN
+792 AEGRIVLTPEN

>member
-1 MLLMKRKLFLTVLL
+1 MA
-15 SCLFFIPATARNVTV
+15 I
-30 EEGLAALQNR
+30 LQNR
-40 FAEKDVDIYLLEDD
+40 FAEEDVDFYLLEDNNE
-54 SSRIW
+54 SQWTI
-59 RFFVDAEPMK
+59 FVDAEPMK
-69 GWEHT
+69 GWEHNC
-74 AYLCRIPKQTTSPT
+74 YLCRFPKQFLPLTRPLPVSQTSY
-88 NLFPIFQV
+88 
-96 SCKLPPAGTLIPL
+96 KLPPDGTLTPL
-109 LVKNRYGERATEKP
+109 VVKNRYGERATEKP

-134 QDVADRTYAVILSG
+134 QEVADRTYAVILSG

-180 ISVIMSDGIDPA
+180 ISVIMSDGTDPA

-275 ADYLLPMIND
+275 ADYLSPMIND

-363 AEAFAYV
+363 AEAFAYA

-388 VGQGLSFGH
+388 VGQGLSFDH

-446 YTTDHYSVP
+446 YTTEHFSAV
-455 IYVRVHNRGKYM
+455 IYVRVHNNGKVRY
-467 IPNGLYWVHTYWA
+467 NGGNWLHVYWA
-480 EASTGINRATWKG
+480 LASTGIRSATWKG
-493 RELYKNKVVTGGH
+493 RELYNNRHVTGEALRAMH
-506 LGSVDIDSIL
+506 IDSIEP
-516 AGCDTIVR
+516 GESGIVQ
-524 VNWALPDRLHN
+524 VNWSLPQD
-535 LMEEDGVKRHFC
+535 LMTNDNEVKHHFC
-547 LLARIMDSPWDDG
+547 LLARIMNSSVDDK
-560 YNPADPYYFDVK
+560 YDPEGPIYFDVK

-580 NVTVMY
+580 NVTVLNMQ
-586 LSDAR
+586 DAR
-591 KGTSVFVRNIYGDA
+591 NGASVFVRNIYGDA
-605 HSYSLEIR
+605 RSYSLEIR
-613 PRTEADKRLFTKA
+613 PRTEAGKRLFTDA

-653 PAENPRRVEWLSS
+653 PAENPQRVEWLSS

-678 EFDEVVLKLEPAAPN
+678 EFDKVTLKLEPVASN
-693 LVLLNSTFDL
+693 LVFLNRTFDL

-783 AVAVLPDGE
+783 VVAVLPDGE
-792 AEGSIILTPEN
+792 AEGSVVLTPET

-816 HIDITFRQEVESS
+816 HIDITFRREVESS

-855 IRLDLSALPA
+855 IRLDLSALTA

-870 SYMEDGKVMD
+870 SYMEEGKVMD

>member
-88 NLFPIFQV
+88 NLFPIFQA

-134 QDVADRTYAVILSG
+134 QEVADRTYAVILSG

-180 ISVIMSDGIDPA
+180 ISVIMSDGTDPA

-275 ADYLLPMIND
+275 ADYLSPMIND

-363 AEAFAYV
+363 AEAFAYA

-397 LVKSFDVYIRDNSAD
+397 LVKSFDLYIRDNSAD

-446 YTTDHYSVP
+446 YTTDHFSAA
-455 IYVRVHNRGKYM
+455 IYVRVHNNGKVRY
-467 IPNGLYWVHTYWA
+467 NGGNWLHVYWA
-480 EASTGINRATWKG
+480 LASTGIRRATWKG
-493 RELYKNKVVTGGH
+493 RELYNNRHVTGEVLRAMH
-506 LGSVDIDSIL
+506 IDSIEP
-516 AGCDTIVR
+516 GESGIVQI
-524 VNWALPDRLHN
+524 NWSLPHD
-535 LMEEDGVKRHFC
+535 LMTNDNEVKHHFC
-547 LLARIMDSPWDDG
+547 LLARIMDSSVDDK
-560 YNPADPYYFDVK
+560 YDPEGPIYFDVK

-580 NVTVMY
+580 NVTVLNMQ
-586 LSDAR
+586 DAR
-591 KGTSVFVRNIYGDA
+591 NGASVFVRNIYGDA
-605 HSYSLEIR
+605 RSYSLEIR
-613 PRTEADKRLFTKA
+613 PRTEAGKQLFTDA

-678 EFDEVVLKLEPAAPN
+678 EFDKVTLKLEPVASN
-693 LVLLNSTFDL
+693 LVFLNRTFDL
-703 IQRDA
+703 IQRDD

-755 HWRDASGSV
+755 HWCDVSGSV

-792 AEGSIILTPEN
+792 AEGRIILTLEN

-816 HIDITFRQEVESS
+816 HIDITFRREVESS
-829 RAAVCVSSLTKAESL
+829 HAAVCVSSLTKAESL

>member
-1 MLLMKRKLFLTVLL
+1 MSLMKRKLFLTVLL

-30 EEGLAALQNR
+30 EEGLAILQNR
-40 FAEKDVDIYLLEDD
+40 FAEEDVDFYLLEDNNE
-54 SSRIW
+54 SQWTI
-59 RFFVDAEPMK
+59 FVDAEPMK
-69 GWEHT
+69 GWEHNC
-74 AYLCRIPKQTTSPT
+74 YLCRFPKQFLPLTRPLPVSQTSY
-88 NLFPIFQV
+88 
-96 SCKLPPAGTLIPL
+96 KLPPDGTLTPL
-109 LVKNRYGERATEKP
+109 VVKNRYGERATEKP

-148 GANKNANYERYWN
+148 GANKNANHERYWN

-180 ISVIMSDGIDPA
+180 ISVIMSDGTDPA

-275 ADYLLPMIND
+275 ADYLSPMIND

-350 VNSDADGNGQVSM
+350 VHSDADGNGQVSM
-363 AEAFAYV
+363 AEAFAYA

-388 VGQGLSFGH
+388 VGQGLSFDH

-446 YTTDHYSVP
+446 YTTEHFSAV
-455 IYVRVHNRGKYM
+455 IYVRVHNNGKVRY
-467 IPNGLYWVHTYWA
+467 NGGNWLHVYWA
-480 EASTGINRATWKG
+480 LASTGIRSATWKG
-493 RELYKNKVVTGGH
+493 RELYNNRHVTGEALRAMH
-506 LGSVDIDSIL
+506 IDSIEP
-516 AGCDTIVR
+516 GESGIVQ
-524 VNWALPDRLHN
+524 VNWSLPQD
-535 LMEEDGVKRHFC
+535 LMTNDNEVKHHFC
-547 LLARIMDSPWDDG
+547 LLARIMNSSVDDK
-560 YNPADPYYFDVK
+560 YDPEGPIYFDVK

-580 NVTVMY
+580 NVTVLNMQ
-586 LSDAR
+586 DAR
-591 KGTSVFVRNIYGDA
+591 NGASVFVRNIYGDA
-605 HSYSLEIR
+605 RSYSLEIR
-613 PRTEADKRLFTKA
+613 PRTEAGKRLFTDA

-653 PAENPRRVEWLSS
+653 PAENPQRVEWLSS

-678 EFDEVVLKLEPAAPN
+678 EFDKVTLKLEPVASN
-693 LVLLNSTFDL
+693 LVFLNRTFDL

-783 AVAVLPDGE
+783 VVAVLPDGE
-792 AEGSIILTPEN
+792 AEGSVVLTPET

-816 HIDITFRQEVESS
+816 HIDITFRREVESS

-870 SYMEDGKVMD
+870 SYMEEGKVMD

>member
-30 EEGLAALQNR
+30 EEGLAILQNR
-40 FAEKDVDIYLLEDD
+40 FAEEDVDFYLLEDNNE
-54 SSRIW
+54 SQWTI
-59 RFFVDAEPMK
+59 FVDAEPMK
-69 GWEHT
+69 GWEHNC
-74 AYLCRIPKQTTSPT
+74 YLCRFPKQFLPLTRPLPVSQTSY
-88 NLFPIFQV
+88 
-96 SCKLPPAGTLIPL
+96 KLPPDGTLTPL
-109 LVKNRYGERATEKP
+109 VVKNRYGERATEKP

-180 ISVIMSDGIDPA
+180 ISVIMSDGTDPA
-192 DDMHAIDG
+192 DDMCAIDG

-275 ADYLLPMIND
+275 ADYLSPMIND

-363 AEAFAYV
+363 AEAFAYA

-388 VGQGLSFGH
+388 VGQGLSFDH
-397 LVKSFDVYIRDNSAD
+397 LVKSFDLYIRDNSAD

-446 YTTDHYSVP
+446 YTTDHFSAV
-455 IYVRVHNRGKYM
+455 IYVRVHNNGKVRY
-467 IPNGLYWVHTYWA
+467 NGGNWLHVYWA
-480 EASTGINRATWKG
+480 LASTGIRSATWKG
-493 RELYKNKVVTGGH
+493 RELYNNRHVTGEALRAMH
-506 LGSVDIDSIL
+506 IDSIEP
-516 AGCDTIVR
+516 GESGIVQ
-524 VNWALPDRLHN
+524 VNWSLPQD
-535 LMEEDGVKRHFC
+535 LMKNDNEVKHHFC
-547 LLARIMDSPWDDG
+547 ILARIMNSSVDDK
-560 YNPADPYYFDVK
+560 YDPEGPIYFDVK

-580 NVTVMY
+580 NVTVLNMQ
-586 LSDAR
+586 DAR
-591 KGTSVFVRNIYGDA
+591 NGASVFVRNIYGDA
-605 HSYSLEIR
+605 RSYSLEIR
-613 PRTEADKRLFTKA
+613 PRTEAGKRLFTDA

-653 PAENPRRVEWLSS
+653 PAENPQRVEWLSS

-678 EFDEVVLKLEPAAPN
+678 EFDKVTLKLEPVASN
-693 LVLLNSTFDL
+693 LVFLNRTFDL

-783 AVAVLPDGE
+783 VVAVLPDGE
-792 AEGSIILTPEN
+792 AEGSVVLTPET

-816 HIDITFRQEVESS
+816 HIDITFRREVESS

-870 SYMEDGKVMD
+870 SYMEEGKVMD

>member
-1 MLLMKRKLFLTVLL
+1 MKRKLFLTVLL

-30 EEGLAALQNR
+30 EEGLAILQNR
-40 FAEKDVDIYLLEDD
+40 FAEEDVDFYLLEDNNE
-54 SSRIW
+54 SQWTI
-59 RFFVDAEPMK
+59 FVDAEPMK
-69 GWEHT
+69 GWEHNC
-74 AYLCRIPKQTTSPT
+74 YLCRFPKQFLPLTRPLPVSQTSY
-88 NLFPIFQV
+88 
-96 SCKLPPAGTLIPL
+96 KLPPDGTLTPL
-109 LVKNRYGERATEKP
+109 VVKNRYGERATEKP

-134 QDVADRTYAVILSG
+134 QEVADRTYAVILSG

-180 ISVIMSDGIDPA
+180 ISVIMSDGTDPA

-363 AEAFAYV
+363 AEAFAYA

-388 VGQGLSFGH
+388 VGQGLSFVH
-397 LVKSFDVYIRDNSAD
+397 LVKSFDLYIRDNSAD

-446 YTTDHYSVP
+446 YTTDHFSAA
-455 IYVRVHNRGKYM
+455 IYVRVHNNGKVRY
-467 IPNGLYWVHTYWA
+467 NGGNWLHVYWA
-480 EASTGINRATWKG
+480 LASTGIRRATWKG
-493 RELYKNKVVTGGH
+493 RELYNNRHVTGEVLRAMH
-506 LGSVDIDSIL
+506 IDSIEP
-516 AGCDTIVR
+516 GESGIVQI
-524 VNWALPDRLHN
+524 NWSLPHD
-535 LMEEDGVKRHFC
+535 LMTNDNEVKHHFC
-547 LLARIMDSPWDDG
+547 LLARIMDSSVDDK
-560 YNPADPYYFDVK
+560 YDPEGPIYFDVK

-580 NVTVMY
+580 NVTVLNMQ
-586 LSDAR
+586 DAR
-591 KGTSVFVRNIYGDA
+591 NGASVFVRNIYGDA
-605 HSYSLEIR
+605 RSYSLEIR
-613 PRTEADKRLFTKA
+613 PRTEAGKQLFTDA

-678 EFDEVVLKLEPAAPN
+678 EFDKVTLKLEPVASN
-693 LVLLNSTFDL
+693 LVFLNRTFDL
-703 IQRDA
+703 IQRDD

-741 RLSAELPD
+741 RLSAGLPD

-792 AEGSIILTPEN
+792 AEGRIILTLEN

-816 HIDITFRQEVESS
+816 HIDITFRREVESS
-829 RAAVCVSSLTKAESL
+829 HAAVCVSSLTKAESL

-865 GVYVV
+865 GVYIV
-870 SYMEDGKVMD
+870 SYMEEGCVKD
-880 SRKFTKK
+880 SRKFTKN

>member
-30 EEGLAALQNR
+30 EEGLAILQNR
-40 FAEKDVDIYLLEDD
+40 FAEEDVDFYLLEDNNE
-54 SSRIW
+54 SQWTI
-59 RFFVDAEPMK
+59 FVDAEPMK
-69 GWEHT
+69 GWEHNC
-74 AYLCRIPKQTTSPT
+74 YLCRFPKQFLPLTRPLPVSQTSY
-88 NLFPIFQV
+88 
-96 SCKLPPAGTLIPL
+96 KLPPDGTLTPL
-109 LVKNRYGERATEKP
+109 VVKNRYGERAMEKP

-134 QDVADRTYAVILSG
+134 QEVADRTYAVILSG

-180 ISVIMSDGIDPA
+180 ISVIMSDGTDPA
-192 DDMHAIDG
+192 DDMCAIDG

-237 KADDHL
+237 KADDHI

-275 ADYLLPMIND
+275 ADYLSPMIND

-363 AEAFAYV
+363 AEAFAYA

-388 VGQGLSFGH
+388 VGQGLSFDH
-397 LVKSFDVYIRDNSAD
+397 LVKSFDLYIRDNSAD

-446 YTTDHYSVP
+446 YTTDHFSAV
-455 IYVRVHNRGKYM
+455 IYVRVHNNGKVRY
-467 IPNGLYWVHTYWA
+467 NGGNWLHVYWA
-480 EASTGINRATWKG
+480 LASTGIRSATWKG
-493 RELYKNKVVTGGH
+493 RELYNNRHVTGEALRAMH
-506 LGSVDIDSIL
+506 IDSIEP
-516 AGCDTIVR
+516 GESGIVQ
-524 VNWALPDRLHN
+524 VNWSLPQD
-535 LMEEDGVKRHFC
+535 LMKNDNEVKHHFC
-547 LLARIMDSPWDDG
+547 ILARIMNSSVDDK
-560 YNPADPYYFDVK
+560 YDPEGPIYFDVK

-580 NVTVMY
+580 NVTVLNMQ
-586 LSDAR
+586 DAR
-591 KGTSVFVRNIYGDA
+591 NGASVFVRNIYGDA
-605 HSYSLEIR
+605 RSYSLEIR
-613 PRTEADKRLFTKA
+613 PRTEAGKRLFTDA

-653 PAENPRRVEWLSS
+653 PAENPQRVEWLSS

-678 EFDEVVLKLEPAAPN
+678 EFDKVTLKLEPVASN
-693 LVLLNSTFDL
+693 LVFLNRTFDL

-783 AVAVLPDGE
+783 VVAVLPDGE
-792 AEGSIILTPEN
+792 AEGSVVLTPET

-816 HIDITFRQEVESS
+816 HIDITFRREVESS

-870 SYMEDGKVMD
+870 SYMEEGCVKD
-880 SRKFTKK
+880 SRKFTKN

>member
-30 EEGLAALQNR
+30 EEGLAILQNR
-40 FAEKDVDIYLLEDD
+40 FAEEDVDFYLLEDNNE
-54 SSRIW
+54 SQWTI
-59 RFFVDAEPMK
+59 FVDAEPMK
-69 GWEHT
+69 GWEHNC
-74 AYLCRIPKQTTSPT
+74 YLCRFPKQFLPLTRPLPVSQTSY
-88 NLFPIFQV
+88 
-96 SCKLPPAGTLIPL
+96 KLPPDGTLTPL
-109 LVKNRYGERATEKP
+109 VVKNRYGERATEKP

-134 QDVADRTYAVILSG
+134 QEVADRTYAVILSG

-180 ISVIMSDGIDPA
+180 ISVIMSDGTDPA

-363 AEAFAYV
+363 AEAFAYA

-388 VGQGLSFGH
+388 VGQGLSFVH
-397 LVKSFDVYIRDNSAD
+397 LVKSFDLYIRDNSAD

-446 YTTDHYSVP
+446 YTTDHFSAA
-455 IYVRVHNRGKYM
+455 IYVRVHNNGKVRY
-467 IPNGLYWVHTYWA
+467 NGGNWLHVYWA
-480 EASTGINRATWKG
+480 LASTGIRSATWKG
-493 RELYKNKVVTGGH
+493 RELYNNRHVTGEALRAMH
-506 LGSVDIDSIL
+506 IDSIEP
-516 AGCDTIVR
+516 GESGIVQ
-524 VNWALPDRLHN
+524 VNWSLPQD
-535 LMEEDGVKRHFC
+535 LMKNDNEVKHHFC
-547 LLARIMDSPWDDG
+547 ILARIMNSSVDDK
-560 YNPADPYYFDVK
+560 YDPEGPIYFDVK

-580 NVTVMY
+580 NVTVLNMQ
-586 LSDAR
+586 DAR
-591 KGTSVFVRNIYGDA
+591 NGASVFVRNIYGDA
-605 HSYSLEIR
+605 RSYSLEIR
-613 PRTEADKRLFTKA
+613 PRTEAGKRLFTDA

-653 PAENPRRVEWLSS
+653 PAENPQRVEWLSS

-678 EFDEVVLKLEPAAPN
+678 EFDKVTLKLEPVASN
-693 LVLLNSTFDL
+693 LVFLNRTFDL

-783 AVAVLPDGE
+783 VVAVLPDGE
-792 AEGSIILTPEN
+792 AEGSVVLTPET

-816 HIDITFRQEVESS
+816 HIDITFRREVESS

-870 SYMEDGKVMD
+870 SYMEEGCVKD

>member
-88 NLFPIFQV
+88 NLFPIFQA

-180 ISVIMSDGIDPA
+180 ISVIMSDGTDPA
-192 DDMHAIDG
+192 DDMCAIDG

-275 ADYLLPMIND
+275 ADYLSPMIND

-363 AEAFAYV
+363 AEAFAYA

-388 VGQGLSFGH
+388 VGQGLSFDH
-397 LVKSFDVYIRDNSAD
+397 LVKSFDLYIRDNSAD

-446 YTTDHYSVP
+446 YTTDHFSAV
-455 IYVRVHNRGKYM
+455 IYVRVHNNGKVRY
-467 IPNGLYWVHTYWA
+467 NGGNWLHVYWA
-480 EASTGINRATWKG
+480 LASTGIRSATWKG
-493 RELYKNKVVTGGH
+493 RELYNNRHVTGEALRAMH
-506 LGSVDIDSIL
+506 IDSIEP
-516 AGCDTIVR
+516 GESGIVQ
-524 VNWALPDRLHN
+524 VNWSLPQD
-535 LMEEDGVKRHFC
+535 LMKNDNEVKHHFC
-547 LLARIMDSPWDDG
+547 ILARIMNSSVDDK
-560 YNPADPYYFDVK
+560 YDPEGPIYFDVK

-580 NVTVMY
+580 NVTVLNMQ
-586 LSDAR
+586 DAR
-591 KGTSVFVRNIYGDA
+591 NGASVFVRNIYGDA
-605 HSYSLEIR
+605 RSYSLEIR
-613 PRTEADKRLFTKA
+613 PRTEAGKRLFTDA

-653 PAENPRRVEWLSS
+653 PAENPQRVEWLSS

-678 EFDEVVLKLEPAAPN
+678 EFDKVTLKLEPVASN
-693 LVLLNSTFDL
+693 LVFLNRTFDL

-755 HWRDASGSV
+755 HWRDAFGSV

-783 AVAVLPDGE
+783 VVAVLPDGE
-792 AEGSIILTPEN
+792 AEGSVVLTPET

-816 HIDITFRQEVESS
+816 HIDITFRREVESS

-870 SYMEDGKVMD
+870 SYMEEGCVKD

>member
-1 MLLMKRKLFLTVLL
+1 MKRKLFLTVLL

-88 NLFPIFQV
+88 NLFPIFQA

-134 QDVADRTYAVILSG
+134 QEVADRTYAVILSG

-180 ISVIMSDGIDPA
+180 ISVIMSDGTDPA

-275 ADYLLPMIND
+275 ADYLSPMIND

-363 AEAFAYV
+363 AEAFAYA

-388 VGQGLSFGH
+388 VGQGLSFVH
-397 LVKSFDVYIRDNSAD
+397 LVKSFDLYIRDNSAD

-446 YTTDHYSVP
+446 YTTEHFSAV
-455 IYVRVHNRGKYM
+455 IYVRVHNNGKVRY
-467 IPNGLYWVHTYWA
+467 NGGNWLHVYWA
-480 EASTGINRATWKG
+480 LASTGIRSATWKG
-493 RELYKNKVVTGGH
+493 RELYNNRHVTGEALRAMH
-506 LGSVDIDSIL
+506 IDSIEP
-516 AGCDTIVR
+516 GESGIVQ
-524 VNWALPDRLHN
+524 VNWSLPQD
-535 LMEEDGVKRHFC
+535 LMKNDNEVKHHFC
-547 LLARIMDSPWDDG
+547 ILARIMNSSVDDK
-560 YNPADPYYFDVK
+560 YDPEGPIYFDVK

-580 NVTVMY
+580 NVTVLNMQ
-586 LSDAR
+586 DAR
-591 KGTSVFVRNIYGDA
+591 NGASVFVRNIYGDA
-605 HSYSLEIR
+605 RSYSLEIR
-613 PRTEADKRLFTKA
+613 PRTEAGKRLFTDA

-653 PAENPRRVEWLSS
+653 PAENPQRVEWLSS

-678 EFDEVVLKLEPAAPN
+678 EFDKVTLKLEPVASN
-693 LVLLNSTFDL
+693 LVFLNRTFDL

-783 AVAVLPDGE
+783 VVAVLPDGE
-792 AEGSIILTPEN
+792 AEGSVVLTPET

-816 HIDITFRQEVESS
+816 HIDITFRREVESS

-870 SYMEDGKVMD
+870 SYMEEGKVMD

>member
-30 EEGLAALQNR
+30 EEGLAILQNR
-40 FAEKDVDIYLLEDD
+40 FAEEDVDFYLLEDNNE
-54 SSRIW
+54 SQWTI
-59 RFFVDAEPMK
+59 FVDAEPMK
-69 GWEHT
+69 GWEHNC
-74 AYLCRIPKQTTSPT
+74 YLCRFPKQFLPLTRPLPVSQTSY
-88 NLFPIFQV
+88 
-96 SCKLPPAGTLIPL
+96 KLPPDGTLTPL
-109 LVKNRYGERATEKP
+109 VVKNRYGERATEKP

-180 ISVIMSDGIDPA
+180 ISVIMSDGTDPA

-264 WGNET
+264 WGNEM

-275 ADYLLPMIND
+275 ADYLSPMIND

-363 AEAFAYV
+363 AEAFAYA

-388 VGQGLSFGH
+388 VGQGLSFDH

-446 YTTDHYSVP
+446 YTTEHFSAV
-455 IYVRVHNRGKYM
+455 IYVRVHNNGKVRY
-467 IPNGLYWVHTYWA
+467 NGGNWLHVYWA
-480 EASTGINRATWKG
+480 LASTGIRSATWKG
-493 RELYKNKVVTGGH
+493 RELYNNRHVTGEALRAMH
-506 LGSVDIDSIL
+506 IDSIEP
-516 AGCDTIVR
+516 GESGIVQ
-524 VNWALPDRLHN
+524 VNWSLPQD
-535 LMEEDGVKRHFC
+535 LMTNDNEVKHHFC
-547 LLARIMDSPWDDG
+547 LLARIMNSSVDDK
-560 YNPADPYYFDVK
+560 YDPEGPIYFDVK

-580 NVTVMY
+580 NVTVLNMQ
-586 LSDAR
+586 DAR
-591 KGTSVFVRNIYGDA
+591 NGASVFVRNIYGDA
-605 HSYSLEIR
+605 RSYSLEIR
-613 PRTEADKRLFTKA
+613 PRTEAGKQLFTDA

-678 EFDEVVLKLEPAAPN
+678 EFDKVTLKLEPVASN
-693 LVLLNSTFDL
+693 LVFLNRTFDL
-703 IQRDA
+703 IQRDD

-783 AVAVLPDGE
+783 VVAVLPDGE
-792 AEGSIILTPEN
+792 AEGSVVLTPET

-816 HIDITFRQEVESS
+816 HIDITFRREVESS

-870 SYMEDGKVMD
+870 SYMEEGCVKD

>member
-1 MLLMKRKLFLTVLL
+1 MLLMKRNLCLSVLL

-30 EEGLAALQNR
+30 EEGLAILQNR
-40 FAEKDVDIYLLEDD
+40 FAEEDVDFYLLEDNNE
-54 SSRIW
+54 SQWTI
-59 RFFVDAEPMK
+59 FVDAEPMK
-69 GWEHT
+69 GWEHNC
-74 AYLCRIPKQTTSPT
+74 YLCRFPKQFLPLTRPLPVSQTSY
-88 NLFPIFQV
+88 
-96 SCKLPPAGTLIPL
+96 KLPPDGTLTPL
-109 LVKNRYGERATEKP
+109 VVKNRYGERATEKP

-180 ISVIMSDGIDPA
+180 ISVIMSDGTDPA
-192 DDMHAIDG
+192 DDMCAIDG

-275 ADYLLPMIND
+275 ADYLSPMIND

-363 AEAFAYV
+363 AEAFAYA

-388 VGQGLSFGH
+388 VGQGLSFVH
-397 LVKSFDVYIRDNSAD
+397 LVKSFDLYIRDNSAD

-446 YTTDHYSVP
+446 YTTDHFSAA
-455 IYVRVHNRGKYM
+455 IYVRVHNNGKVRY
-467 IPNGLYWVHTYWA
+467 NGGNWLHVYWA
-480 EASTGINRATWKG
+480 LASTGIRRATWKG
-493 RELYKNKVVTGGH
+493 RELYNNRHVTGEVLRAMH
-506 LGSVDIDSIL
+506 IDSIEP
-516 AGCDTIVR
+516 GESGIVQI
-524 VNWALPDRLHN
+524 NWSLPHD
-535 LMEEDGVKRHFC
+535 LMTNDNEVKHHFC
-547 LLARIMDSPWDDG
+547 LLARIMDSSVDDK
-560 YNPADPYYFDVK
+560 YDPEGPIYFDVK

-580 NVTVMY
+580 NVTVLNMQ
-586 LSDAR
+586 DAR
-591 KGTSVFVRNIYGDA
+591 NGASVFVRNIYGDA
-605 HSYSLEIR
+605 RSYSLEIR
-613 PRTEADKRLFTKA
+613 PRTEAGKRLFTDA

-678 EFDEVVLKLEPAAPN
+678 EFDKVTLKLEPVASN
-693 LVLLNSTFDL
+693 LVFLNRTFDL
-703 IQRDA
+703 IQRDD

-792 AEGSIILTPEN
+792 AEGRIILTLEN

-816 HIDITFRQEVESS
+816 HIDITFRREVESS
-829 RAAVCVSSLTKAESL
+829 HAAVCVSSLTKAESL

-865 GVYVV
+865 GVYIV
-870 SYMEDGKVMD
+870 SYMEEGCVKD
-880 SRKFTKK
+880 SRKFTKN